1 MSTEHLQP
9 PNFAKSKKKKKSAK
23 LAVTRDDIDFA
34 MLLSNQKK
42 PERINQQ
49 KKELTIDEIL
59 TEKIPKRVNANI
71 ENQVKKK
78 MKRASGRD
86 SK

>member
-1 MSTEHLQP
+1 
-9 PNFAKSKKKKKSAK
+9 
-23 LAVTRDDIDFA
+23 

-71 ENQVKKK
+71 ENQVKKLK
-78 MKRASGRD
+78 GQVEEIQNRIAEFK
-86 SK
+86 KKNY

>member
-42 PERINQQ
+42 N
-49 KKELTIDEIL
+49 LS
-59 TEKIPKRVNANI
+59 V
-71 ENQVKKK
+71 
-78 MKRASGRD
+78 
-86 SK
+86 